1 MIAAI
6 DCDLRTSYCVTN
18 AGKSNRAADPQHAL
32 KGFDLKPADTVLF
45 EIASPVSFNRGG
57 QSSAIMHN
65 LAKWALWNV
74 GQAALLDSML
84 KQLYYRGIL
93 VAPSNV
99 WTKGHDLKTRHLIAQ
114 CKQPKKDLRDCEAM
128 IWFYNKDPSVWLSL
142 PAYLQT
148 L

>member
-1 MIAAI
+1 MICAI

-32 KGFDLKPADTVLF
+32 KGFGLRPTDTVLF

-65 LAKWALWNV
+65 LAKWAIWNV
-74 GQAALLDSML
+74 AQATMLDANL
-84 KQLYYRGIL
+84 RRINYPGIL

-99 WTKGHDLKTRHLIAQ
+99 WTKGHDLKTRHMIAG
-114 CKQPKKDLRDCEAM
+114 CKQPKKDLREAEAM
-128 IWFYNKDPSVWLSL
+128 IWFYRKDPSVWLPL
-142 PAYLQT
+142 PQYLQT